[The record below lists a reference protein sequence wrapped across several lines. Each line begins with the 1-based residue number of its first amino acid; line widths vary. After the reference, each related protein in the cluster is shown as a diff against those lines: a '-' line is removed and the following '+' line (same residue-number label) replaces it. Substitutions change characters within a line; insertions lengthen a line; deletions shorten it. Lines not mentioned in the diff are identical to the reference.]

1 MERIYALDSLKFF
14 LIILVIYGH
23 IYSGEQGMYGVRFVY
38 LFHMPLFAYISG
50 FFSSFCSDS
59 SSFYS
64 KNKKLLLYYVG
75 FQIVYYITEVSHS

>member
-50 FFSSFCSDS
+50 FFLPF
-59 SSFYS
+59 
-64 KNKKLLLYYVG
+64 V
-75 FQIVYYITEVSHS
+75 QIPVVSIAKIRNCCYTM